1 TQVVVAGAGG
11 SVAVTAGVG
20 GWRQVFPEPQL
31 EHVPVLEEGVTFS
44 AARST
49 IGRLAPGEEGH
60 RVRIP
65 VAVQPISAGIKGGLV
80 GGAAMAIVVLI
91 FRAGI
96 QRGLLEP
103 VNLLAAVAI
112 PGMAEVSLG
121 RLPAL
126 RRHAL
131 NSVIS
136 AS

>member
-49 IGRLAPGEEGH
+49 IGRLAPGEGGH

-80 GGAAMAIVVLI
+80 GGAAVAIVGLTCGG
-91 FRAGI
+91 FGAARLWYPRTALCAG
-96 QRGLLEP
+96 
-103 VNLLAAVAI
+103 AI
-112 PGMAEVSLG
+112 PRKPRA
-121 RLPAL
+121 
-126 RRHAL
+126 
-131 NSVIS
+131 
-136 AS
+136 